1 MTLSEKILMLRKQ
14 KGWSQE
20 ELAGEAR
27 SIPAVCVE
35 MGEWKQSSG
44 SEPDS
49 GSVAVV
55 RGHNRFSFE
64 G

>member
-1 MTLSEKILMLRKQ
+1 MLRKQ

-35 MGEWKQSSG
+35 MGEWKQSL
-44 SEPDS
+44 
-49 GSVAVV
+49 
-55 RGHNRFSFE
+55 RI
-64 G
+64 